1 LPKAAISAVETEVFG
16 DEEFDSVVD
25 KALSEDVSELKI
37 DLQKH
42 KRIIRTLYAEVKEH
56 RKVREELQTTIDAQN
71 LKISEIVDKLVTD
84 IQIREDETFIHD
96 ASYER
101 QIHALQL
108 ENAALRSE
116 ITAMDTAFRSQITS
130 METEFRSKITA
141 METENAILRSENAE
155 LKANMQKIVEH
166 LGISL

>member
-1 LPKAAISAVETEVFG
+1 MMRATNNRSI
-16 DEEFDSVVD
+16 
-25 KALSEDVSELKI
+25 
-37 DLQKH
+37 
-42 KRIIRTLYAEVKEH
+42 
-56 RKVREELQTTIDAQN
+56 TIQAG
-71 LKISEIVDKLVTD
+71 
-84 IQIREDETFIHD
+84 
-96 ASYER
+96 